1 MSWFETVLF
10 GFVSGLTEFFPVSA
24 PAHQTLLLKLF
35 GTTVGPVLNIAIHAA
50 VLLGLYQSCGEY
62 IHQMLREQRL
72 MQVPRSRRK
81 RQPDMVK
88 ILDMRLLRTA
98 SIVLVLGF
106 VLYTRITQWQWDLQY
121 IAAVLI
127 VNGILVYIPMH
138 ISTGNKDARSMS
150 QMDAI
155 LLGLA
160 GCLGMVPG
168 VSRVGMISSA
178 AVVRGAGHE
187 QALNW
192 SLLLSIPALIGLIG
206 FDIYGIMTV
215 GMGAISLQVLLQII
229 LAAAAAYA
237 GAQVSIRAMR
247 FMAVQVGFSAFSY
260 YCWGAAMFCF
270 IMYLTV

>member
-1 MSWFETVLF
+1 MR
-10 GFVSGLTEFFPVSA
+10 
-24 PAHQTLLLKLF
+24 
-35 GTTVGPVLNIAIHAA
+35 I
-50 VLLGLYQSCGEY
+50 
-62 IHQMLREQRL
+62 
-72 MQVPRSRRK
+72 PRSRRK

-98 SIVLVLGF
+98 AIVLILGF
-106 VLYTRITQWQWDLQY
+106 FLYSRISQWQWDLHY

-150 QMDAI
+150 QLDAI

-160 GCLGMVPG
+160 GGLGMVPG
-168 VSRVGMISSA
+168 VSRIGMTSSA

-206 FDIYGIMTV
+206 FDIYGIMTAGV
-215 GMGAISLQVLLQII
+215 GTLSLQILLQIF

-237 GAQVSIRAMR
+237 GTHISIRTMR